1 MENGKMSLN
10 ELISKMIAEA
20 TRLGFSGSYIW
31 RELTIGCGAVRKY
44 YQANGIIHFTPETTL
59 QALAD
64 AENRYEKGD
73 FSRNRVIQVRNAVRR
88 MNEFYLTGTLQA
100 NNNRV
105 HSRYVLNGENERL
118 VDEFIRFQGYGEN
131 TVKDAI
137 WAARKYLYFF
147 EQAGHSSLATVTIEH
162 VRDFIM
168 TTATEVRTSS
178 LHDIYL
184 YLHAFHLYLKEHG
197 IPSPD
202 CADLFSYTIHREMP
216 IQGCVADDELEKVL
230 NVIDRTAES
239 GCRNYAII
247 VLSSTTGLRACDVIR
262 LKLLDIDWRSGMIHV
277 LQSKTG
283 KTVDIPLLPEA
294 GKAIQDYILHYR
306 PKKTGCQEVFLRCSA
321 PKTAIADATTIGT
334 MFKDYQ
340 SRAGVER
347 VAYDGKGFHG
357 LRRRLAKKLLTSGTA
372 VTTIAQILGHEDVG
386 STRQYMVLDSKN
398 LKECAQSFALIPVER
413 SLLKDEH

>member
-1 MENGKMSLN
+1 MENRKVTLN
-10 ELISKMIAEA
+10 ELISNMVTEA

-44 YQANGIIHFTPETTL
+44 YQANGVIHFTPDMTL
-59 QALAD
+59 RALAD
-64 AENRYEKGD
+64 AENKYRNGD
-73 FSRNRVIQVRNAVRR
+73 FSRGRVIQVRGSVRR

-105 HSRYVLNGENERL
+105 HSGYILNGENERL
-118 VDEFIRFQGYGEN
+118 VDEFVSCQGYGEN

-137 WAARKYLYFF
+137 WVARKYLYFL
-147 EQAGHSSLATVTIEH
+147 EQAGHSSLANVTVEH

-168 TTATEVRTSS
+168 DTAAKVRTST

-184 YLHAFHLYLKEHG
+184 YLHAFHLFLKEHG
-197 IPSPD
+197 IQAPD

-216 IQGCVADDELEKVL
+216 IQGCVDDDELEKIL
-230 NVIDRTAES
+230 NIIDRTTES

-247 VLSSTTGLRACDVIR
+247 VLSSTTGLRACDIIR
-262 LKLLDIDWRSGMIHV
+262 LKLRDIDWRNGTIHV
-277 LQSKTG
+277 LQSKTDN
-283 KTVDIPLLPEA
+283 TVDIPLLPEA
-294 GKAIQDYILHYR
+294 GRAIQDYILHYR
-306 PKKTGCQEVFLRCSA
+306 PKETGCQEVFLRCSA
-321 PKTAIADATTIGT
+321 PKTAIMDAVTIGT

-340 SRAGVER
+340 RRAGVER
-347 VAYDGKGFHG
+347 KAFDGKGFHG

-372 VTTIAQILGHEDVG
+372 VPVIAQILGHDDVG
-386 STRQYMVLDSKN
+386 SARQYMVLDNKN
-398 LKECAQSFALIPVER
+398 LKECAQSFALIPIER